1 MENNFKYKRIIVL
14 GGSGSGKSSLAERI
28 SNFTGYPLYHL
39 DEIFHDSNWNKID
52 KDRWPEICKKEIL
65 IKDIAVVDGNYTNF
79 LEDRVNWAD
88 LIIFI
93 KLPTLI
99 LLYRNLKRF
108 ISIELD
114 LEKRKG
120 AVVGHKNIFTKR
132 HFLWVLNWNRNIRK
146 KIFLILNSAKSKKVL
161 IIKKPNKLNLEELLR

>member
-1 MENNFKYKRIIVL
+1 MNADFKYKRIIIL

-39 DEIFHDSNWNKID
+39 DAILHDSNWNKID
-52 KDRWPEICKKEIL
+52 RNRWPEICKKEIL
-65 IKDIAVVDGNYTNF
+65 INNVAVVDGNYTSI

-93 KLPTLI
+93 KLSTFT
-99 LLYRNLKRF
+99 LLYRNIKRF
-108 ISIELD
+108 IRIELG

-120 AVVGHKNIFTKR
+120 TLKEHKNIFTIK
-132 HFLWVLNWNRNIRK
+132 HLLWVLNWNRDLRK
-146 KIFLILNSAKSKKVL
+146 KVFLVLNSAKDKKIL
-161 IIKKPNKLNLEELLR
+161 IIKKPRELNLKELLK